1 MKLRTCAEKTG
12 FPIIIQGS
20 TIQVRPLSSSAFRRL
35 KEKHTSVQRGVEK
48 TNGLEL
54 TMDLFDQ
61 AVIGWDETIQ
71 DENGGPLDC
80 TPANKRLI
88 CEHNMDFVNDVLAA
102 IDDAEKARRAGE
114 EGN

>member
-1 MKLRTCAEKTG
+1 MKLRTTAEKAG
-12 FPIIIQGS
+12 FPITIQGS
-20 TIQVRPLSSSAFRRL
+20 VIQVKTLSSSDFRRL

-54 TMDLFDQ
+54 TMDLFDR

-71 DENGGPLDC
+71 DENGEPIAC
-80 TPANKRLI
+80 TPVNKRLI

-102 IDDAEKARRAGE
+102 IDDAEKARRTSA

>member
-1 MKLRTCAEKTG
+1 MKLRTTSEKSG
-12 FPIIIQGS
+12 FPI
-20 TIQVRPLSSSAFRRL
+20 TIHGAVFHVRPLSSSAFRRL
-35 KEKHTSVQRGVEK
+35 KEKHTTFQRGVEK

-61 AVIGWDETIQ
+61 AVIGWDDSIK
-71 DENGGPLDC
+71 DENGDVIEC

-88 CEHNMDFVNDVLAA
+88 CEHSMDLVNDVLAA
-102 IDDAEKARRAGE
+102 IDDAEKARRTSE